1 MKASTEHLGDL
12 EQLILLAVLRLGD
25 DAYGGAI
32 QEELARRAG
41 RKISLG
47 TVYVTLT
54 RLETKGLVRS
64 WLGEPTA
71 ARGGKARRYYAV
83 ERAGTAALRAS
94 RDALARMW
102 EGLSSGGS
110 PTGSHAK

>member
-1 MKASTEHLGDL
+1 MEHLGDL
-12 EQLILLAVLRLGD
+12 EQLVMLAVLRLSD
-25 DAYGGAI
+25 HAYGGAI
-32 QEELARRAG
+32 QHELALRAR

-64 WLGEPTA
+64 WMGEPTA

-83 ERAGTAALRAS
+83 ERAGVAALRAS
-94 RDALARMW
+94 RDTLARMW
-102 EGLSSGGS
+102 EGVSPGS
-110 PTGSHAK
+110 V

>member
-1 MKASTEHLGDL
+1 MEHLGDL
-12 EQLILLAVLRLGD
+12 EQLAMLAVLRLEG
-25 DAYGGAI
+25 DAYGVEI
-32 QEELARRAG
+32 QRELAERAK
-41 RKISLG
+41 RKVSLG

-64 WLGEPTA
+64 WLGDPTP

-83 ERAGTAALRAS
+83 ERAGQAALRAA

-102 EGLSSGGS
+102 DGLAPGGAAASGLHG
-110 PTGSHAK
+110 K